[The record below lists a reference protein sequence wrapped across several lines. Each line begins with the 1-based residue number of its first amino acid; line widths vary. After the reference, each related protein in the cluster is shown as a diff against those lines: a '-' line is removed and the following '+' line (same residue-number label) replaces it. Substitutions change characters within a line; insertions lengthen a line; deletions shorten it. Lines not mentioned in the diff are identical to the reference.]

1 MDQPASPSLL
11 RMVGMA
17 VIVIVPI
24 IYFIISLNTGDLLWI
39 SPVFNSQ
46 PQTITIHCFGEDVY
60 LEHNSS
66 EFEAMVDLVNNSLT
80 GRKRWD
86 SLSISNVTYQDY
98 QSHPQMMVVE
108 LSYSEPIRVHSRYKF
123 YSNVDRLII
132 PLVGRHAQMN
142 VVFGR
147 RIALSAPGSF
157 HVNTTAPIKDFLT
170 ESGLCLEPKT

>member
-1 MDQPASPSLL
+1 MA
-11 RMVGMA
+11 GMA

-39 SPVFNSQ
+39 SPVFNFQ

-108 LSYSEPIRVHSRYKF
+108 FTYPEPVRVHSRYKF
-123 YSNVDRLII
+123 FSNVDRLII
-132 PLVGRHAQMN
+132 PLVGRHSQTNAI
-142 VVFGR
+142 FGR
-147 RIALSAPGSF
+147 RAQYPAAGSF
-157 HVNTTAPIKDFLT
+157 HVDDLSGIKDYLAKQELCA
-170 ESGLCLEPKT
+170 ES

>member
-1 MDQPASPSLL
+1 
-11 RMVGMA
+11 MVGMA

-108 LSYSEPIRVHSRYKF
+108 FTYPEPVRVHSRYKF
-123 YSNVDRLII
+123 FSTVDRLII
-132 PLVGRHAQMN
+132 PLVGRHSQTNAI
-142 VVFGR
+142 FGR
-147 RIALSAPGSF
+147 RAQYPAAGSF
-157 HVNTTAPIKDFLT
+157 HVDDLSGIKDYLAKQELCA
-170 ESGLCLEPKT
+170 ES